1 MKRAPAFRAWQRR
14 APASCSRIVNGS
26 PSNTQLAL
34 RSAWTEIRA
43 QARILG
49 GFVGLL
55 WVIHIVNAVVFGGG
69 LIQLG
74 VHPRSFW
81 GLFGILFAPLLHGS
95 FTHLISNTV
104 PLVVLGALIMQRK
117 KRDLLTVS
125 VLSALVGGL
134 GIWLIAPAAS
144 VHIGASILVFGYLGY
159 MLFRGYFERRLWP
172 ILGSVAVLLLYG
184 GALFGV
190 LPGRAGIS
198 WQGHL
203 FGLLGGILAAKLISK
218 PTSTSTSPTKSR
230 IAASASPELPPSR
243 ARIAAPG
250 SEDESVEEELERL
263 RRRGL

>member
-1 MKRAPAFRAWQRR
+1 MLVRVTGRPTDNK
-14 APASCSRIVNGS
+14 
-26 PSNTQLAL
+26 LAL
-34 RSAWTEIRA
+34 RDLWTEIRA
-43 QARILG
+43 QARVLG

-55 WVIHIVNAVVFGGG
+55 WAIHIVNAVVFGGG
-69 LIQLG
+69 LISLG
-74 VHPRSFW
+74 IHPRSFW

-95 FTHLISNTV
+95 FTHLIHNTV

-172 ILGSVAVLLLYG
+172 IVGSVVVFLLYG

-203 FGLLGGILAAKLISK
+203 FGLAGGILAARLLSK
-218 PTSTSTSPTKSR
+218 RTPATTPAPDKAR
-230 IAASASPELPPSR
+230 FAASTARDLPPAR
-243 ARIAAPG
+243 ARIATPSADD
-250 SEDESVEEELERL
+250 SLDEEQERL